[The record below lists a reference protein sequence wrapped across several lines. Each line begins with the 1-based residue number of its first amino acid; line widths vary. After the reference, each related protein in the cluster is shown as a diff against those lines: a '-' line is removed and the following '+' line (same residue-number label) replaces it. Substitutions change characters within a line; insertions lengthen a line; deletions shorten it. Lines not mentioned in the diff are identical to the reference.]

1 MEQLEDEE
9 NEEED
14 IEKVEDLLE
23 YYLQRVSATQN
34 MAEQILAGAR
44 DLEESIGVSLSAR
57 RFEVIPLERYSTSE
71 DLVQQFA
78 LDFHC
83 VHTASL
89 FG

>member
-1 MEQLEDEE
+1 MSFRDTGLYQDAQEALEQLEDEE

-57 RFEVIPLERYSTSE
+57 RFEVML
-71 DLVQQFA
+71 LV
-78 LDFHC
+78 
-83 VHTASL
+83 
-89 FG
+89 